1 METGLLAR
9 NPWVSRRPITVAEYY
24 RMAEVG
30 ILGEDDRV
38 ELIEGQLIAMSPIGS
53 DHTGAVNALTRML
66 VLAVGNNGVVSVLN
80 PVRLNDRQSRTR
92 TLPC

>member
-1 METGLLAR
+1 METDLLTR
-9 NPWVSRRPITVAEYY
+9 NPWVSRRPITVDEYY
-24 RMAEVG
+24 RMAAVG

-66 VLAVGNNGVVSVLN
+66 VLAVG
-80 PVRLNDRQSRTR
+80 DRGWFRCEIRCGLTTGPSRNR
-92 TLPC
+92 ISLC